1 MVIVFQVKHRT
12 TSLGIFGKAVRFK
25 ICIFAY
31 LFWNL
36 IGPSLH
42 TQKKANKYIIM
53 SWSLLIEARLFSQ
66 KIPFWI
72 ALWNET
78 EYV

>member
-1 MVIVFQVKHRT
+1 MIIVFMVKRRT
-12 TSLGIFGKAVRFK
+12 SSLGIFGMAFRFK
-25 ICIFAY
+25 KCIFSY

-42 TQKKANKYIIM
+42 THKKANKYIII